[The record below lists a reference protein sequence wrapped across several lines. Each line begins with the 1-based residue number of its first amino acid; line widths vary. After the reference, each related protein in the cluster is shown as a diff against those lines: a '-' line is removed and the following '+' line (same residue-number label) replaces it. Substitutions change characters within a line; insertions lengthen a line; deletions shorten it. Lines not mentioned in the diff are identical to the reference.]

1 MKSNKLS
8 KLQTFLVATDKY
20 RIWYI
25 LFVVLTLPAMYL
37 LVYLTGGTKNVYA
50 HLTYLIIVLAGASLG
65 WLGGIVTGIVAGLI
79 LGPFMP
85 LNVATGEMQT
95 VLGWHFRMMMFVFIG
110 GLIGYITQ
118 TLRKNARIIF
128 DLMCHNPETGLPNTN
143 IFNNVNA
150 LSYDESNQIVITLLI
165 NNFDKIIDLM
175 GLSFYYSLL
184 GKIYEVLRLGLPK
197 TALIVQ
203 CNNNKFWI
211 ATPFINPEEDIKKIA
226 TLLTEKIL
234 IENVEYYIEFTMGYS
249 FAPNQRQ
256 CYNFIAYERS
266 DNAARFAQKN
276 NLLYSMYK
284 ESIKHGFFDAI
295 LLGNF
300 SRALEN
306 DELFLVYQPKVHLHT
321 NKYDSLE
328 VLIRWNHPERGL
340 LMPGD
345 FIPLIE
351 ETQLIHQLTEWVLFK
366 VIDKIREFRKEGYDV
381 VISMNISV
389 KNILDKDVYWRIAD
403 IINANRD
410 VVNNLEFEIM
420 ETILMET
427 LDETLETIRM
437 YRELGISFAVD
448 DFGKGYSSLAYLH
461 RLPIECVKID
471 RGFISNLI
479 EDKASQKILR
489 SVISLCHALN
499 YRVVIEGVEDET
511 TAVMARNLECDYA
524 QGFYFARPI
533 DAAQIIAWM
542 KSKNEG
548 TPA

>member
-1 MKSNKLS
+1 MVKGVFSFIYEYNLKVYISVQNKIEFIIDQIIKKYCNNFFVDADIIRYTVTQLLNIYS
-8 KLQTFLVATDKY
+8 PKDVIDSIYRNEGTF
-20 RIWYI
+20 I
-25 LFVVLTLPAMYL
+25 
-37 LVYLTGGTKNVYA
+37 N
-50 HLTYLIIVLAGASLG
+50 
-65 WLGGIVTGIVAGLI
+65 
-79 LGPFMP
+79 
-85 LNVATGEMQT
+85 E
-95 VLGWHFRMMMFVFIG
+95 
-110 GLIGYITQ
+110 
-118 TLRKNARIIF
+118 LRKFCFQLQKKNSELLLRK
-128 DLMCHNPETGLPNTN
+128 DLLKQRY
-143 IFNNVNA
+143 F
-150 LSYDESNQIVITLLI
+150 
-165 NNFDKIIDLM
+165 F
-175 GLSFYYSLL
+175 YSL
-184 GKIYEVLRLGLPK
+184 E
-197 TALIVQ
+197 A
-203 CNNNKFWI
+203 
-211 ATPFINPEEDIKKIA
+211 
-226 TLLTEKIL
+226 
-234 IENVEYYIEFTMGYS
+234 
-249 FAPNQRQ
+249 
-256 CYNFIAYERS
+256 
-266 DNAARFAQKN
+266 
-276 NLLYSMYK
+276 
-284 ESIKHGFFDAI
+284 
-295 LLGNF
+295 
-300 SRALEN
+300 
-306 DELFLVYQPKVHLHT
+306 
-321 NKYDSLE
+321 
-328 VLIRWNHPERGL
+328 LIRWNHPERGL